1 MKTIKVLL
9 ASLILSALAF
19 IAPAQAAGSEAGDSL
34 CVSNLQAE
42 DAGGGKIRL
51 SWTLPEGKDR
61 SSILFFAIYRDQRP
75 IYSSARARS
84 LFPIAAV
91 PKTHIS
97 YTDEADDGK
106 SYYYAILTFVD
117 KQKKEDGY
125 AGLYYDEELDG
136 PDGDSRVDEDSGMLY
151 AAVLPGLNS
160 TVAPVRASAGQAPGY
175 TASLIPDAHEDTRG
189 GKLAA
194 DDLPAATESLSKTDL
209 PVMAGTMPRSTDT
222 PRDTSS
228 RKVTE
233 IIREEEETQNKERQI
248 SFQSERNAAL
258 LLPARK
264 GSKRKTVP
272 LFRHIFSEDQVVPAG
287 GDDWLLY
294 EILNEGWMQYSYVQ
308 AKTKLS
314 AFLSQ
319 HREEGATKR
328 ATFYLAEAE
337 YFTDNYENALNLF
350 LTVQDSFPELA
361 GKWIDSCI
369 DLL

>member
-9 ASLILSALAF
+9 ASLILSVLAF
-19 IAPAQAAGSEAGDSL
+19 MAPAQEAADPL
-34 CVSNLQAE
+34 CVSDIQAE
-42 DAGGGKIRL
+42 DKGGGKILL

-61 SSILFFAIYRDQRP
+61 GKILFFAIYRDQRP
-75 IYSSARARS
+75 IYSSARVKS

-97 YTDEADDGK
+97 YTDEVDDGK
-106 SYYYAILTFVD
+106 SYYYAVLTFVD
-117 KQKKEDGY
+117 KQGKDDGY

-136 PDGDSRVDEDSGMLY
+136 PDNSKVDEDSGMLY

-160 TVAPVRASAGQAPGY
+160 TVAPVRASAEHTPGY
-175 TASLIPDAHEDTRG
+175 TALLIPDAHEGSRG
-189 GKLAA
+189 RDQTANVPMAEVNLDKKASPVIA
-194 DDLPAATESLSKTDL
+194 D
-209 PVMAGTMPRSTDT
+209 TMPQNTDT
-222 PRDTSS
+222 VRDTSS
-228 RKVTE
+228 RKITE
-233 IIREEEETQNKERQI
+233 LIREEEETQNKEREI

-258 LLPARK
+258 LLPAKK
-264 GSKRKTVP
+264 GGKRKTTP

-308 AKTKLS
+308 AKAKLA

-319 HREEGATKR
+319 NREEGATKR

-337 YFTDNYENALNLF
+337 YFTDNYAEALNLF

>member
-1 MKTIKVLL
+1 MKTIKLLL

-19 IAPAQAAGSEAGDSL
+19 ASPAQEAMDPL
-34 CVSNLQAE
+34 CVSDIQAE
-42 DAGGGKIRL
+42 DQGGGKILL

-61 SSILFFAIYRDQRP
+61 GRILFFAIYRDQRP
-75 IYSSARARS
+75 IYSSARVKT

-97 YTDEADDGK
+97 YTDEAEDGK
-106 SYYYAILTFVD
+106 SYYYAVLTFVD
-117 KQKKEDGY
+117 KQGADDGY

-136 PDGDSRVDEDSGMLY
+136 PDGESRVDEDSGMLY

-160 TVAPVRASAGQAPGY
+160 TVAPVRASAGQAPGN
-175 TASLIPDAHEDTRG
+175 TAMLLIPDAHESTRG
-189 GKLAA
+189 GELAA
-194 DDLPAATESLSKTDL
+194 DDLPVATESLSKTDS
-209 PVMAGTMPRSTDT
+209 PVMANTMPCYKEAPGST
-222 PRDTSS
+222 SG
-228 RKVTE
+228 RKMTE
-233 IIREEEETQNKERQI
+233 IIREEEETLSKEREI

-264 GSKRKTVP
+264 GSKRKATP
-272 LFRHIFSEDQVVPAG
+272 LFRHIFSEDQLVPAG

-294 EILNEGWMQYSYVQ
+294 EILNDGWMQYSYVQ
-308 AKTKLS
+308 AKAKLE

-319 HREEGATKR
+319 NREEGATKR

-337 YFTDNYENALNLF
+337 YFTDNYAEALNLF

>member
-9 ASLILSALAF
+9 ASLILSVLAF
-19 IAPAQAAGSEAGDSL
+19 ASSAQEAADPL
-34 CVSNLQAE
+34 CVSDIQAE
-42 DAGGGKIRL
+42 DMGGGKILL
-51 SWTLPEGKDR
+51 SWELPEGKDR
-61 SSILFFAIYRDQRP
+61 GKILFFAIYRDQRP
-75 IYSSARARS
+75 IYSSARVKS

-97 YTDEADDGK
+97 YTDEVDDGK

-117 KQKKEDGY
+117 KQGAEDGY

-160 TVAPVRASAGQAPGY
+160 TVAPVRASAGQAAER
-175 TASLIPDAHEDTRG
+175 TAILLPSASETNADNLPV
-189 GKLAA
+189 AA
-194 DDLPAATESLSKTDL
+194 ESVSKGAS
-209 PVMAGTMPRSTDT
+209 PVMANTLRSTDTLPRNTDT
-222 PRDTSS
+222 PRDSSS
-228 RKVTE
+228 RKMTE
-233 IIREEEETQNKERQI
+233 FIKEEEETLNKEREI

-258 LLPARK
+258 LLPAK
-264 GSKRKTVP
+264 NVSKRKATP

-308 AKTKLS
+308 AKAKLS

-319 HREEGATKR
+319 HREEGATNR

-337 YFTDNYENALNLF
+337 YFTDNYEEALNLF